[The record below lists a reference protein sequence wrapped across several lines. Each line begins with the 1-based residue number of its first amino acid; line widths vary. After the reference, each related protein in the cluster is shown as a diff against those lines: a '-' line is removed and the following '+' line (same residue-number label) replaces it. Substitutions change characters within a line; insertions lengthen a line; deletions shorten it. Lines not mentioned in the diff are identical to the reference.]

1 MDLCNTVVEN
11 LAKNTT
17 LMWKAEF
24 LKDELGYLAEEI
36 SKQDIESLAC
46 FLLVYSKM

>member
-24 LKDELGYLAEEI
+24 VNDELGYLAEI

-46 FLLVYSKM
+46 FLLVYNKM